1 MYQAR
6 YTLFLFGSLPEKIFV
21 YVMRC
26 AFISPAAINTIPD
39 TTGSPQPFPEN
50 LVISSMK
57 GTLLGVFLFLFTHQ
71 LSAQDKFTISGYVK
85 DALSGETLI
94 GATIAVNGSGRAV
107 LANQY
112 GFYSITLPAGEYE
125 LYVSFVGYEVL
136 GKSIKL
142 DADTRAD
149 LLLTP
154 RTAAANEVVVTARKR
169 DNNLKDAQMGKIS
182 LSMNQVKSLPV
193 LFGEVD
199 ILKTIQLLPGV
210 RNAGEGNAGFYVR
223 GGGPDQNLI
232 MLDDAVVYNTGHL
245 FGFFSIFNS
254 DAIKNTSL
262 IKGGMPPQYGGR
274 LSSVL
279 DVAMKDGN
287 MNEWEARGGVGLI
300 ASRISVEGPIQ
311 KDKASFMLSAR
322 RTYIDALIKPFIS
335 KSSSFYGSGYYFYD
349 LNTKL
354 NYTFSDKDR
363 LYLSGYFGRD
373 VFTFRN
379 RERAFNADI
388 PWGNSTATIRWNH
401 VFNPKL
407 FSNTTVVYND
417 YKFSFGAAQQDF
429 ELKLSSGIRDVT
441 TKADFDYFV
450 SPKHKL
456 KFGGLWTYHTFVPNV
471 LSGRQGETTFN
482 PNNSNTK
489 YAHET
494 GLYVQDDWSVSD
506 KLKLNAG
513 LRWSGFA
520 QTGPYKTFTTDA
532 DGNKLDSTVYNR
544 GERVKMYQGIEPRLT
559 VRYTL
564 NAQSSLKFALNRNQQ
579 FIHLV
584 SNAGS
589 TLPTDLWVPSTLRV
603 KPQLSWQYAAGYFR
617 NFSENTWE
625 TSVEVYFKDMQNQI
639 EYREGYTPSL
649 KDPEEE
655 FTFGKGWSYGAE
667 FYVNKAKG
675 RLTGWVGYT
684 LSWTWRKFPGLND
697 GLKFPA
703 KYDRRH
709 DLSVVGIYELSKK
722 WKLSSVFVY
731 GTGNATTLPERFYLV
746 EGVLTQEYS
755 KMNAYRLPAYHR
767 LDLAATYSPAPRRP
781 ERRFRNEWVFSIYN
795 VYSRLNPYFIY
806 FDQTGSAY
814 DGTLEVESLQV
825 SLFPILPSVTWNFRF

>member
-1 MYQAR
+1 
-6 YTLFLFGSLPEKIFV
+6 
-21 YVMRC
+21 
-26 AFISPAAINTIPD
+26 
-39 TTGSPQPFPEN
+39 
-50 LVISSMK
+50 MK
-57 GTLLGVFLFLFTHQ
+57 GTLLSVFLFLFTHQ

-142 DADTRAD
+142 DADTRTD

-471 LSGRQGETTFN
+471 LSGSQGETTFN

-494 GLYVQDDWSVSD
+494 GLYILDDWSVSD

-564 NAQSSLKFALNRNQQ
+564 NAQSSLKFAVNRNQQ

-755 KMNAYRLPAYHR
+755 KVNAYRLPAYHR